1 MNERKLMMKDPIRII
16 RRICRDICIIS
27 GMICLL
33 LIAYGAFLTYHD
45 AKHNTITEDNENGNI

>member
-1 MNERKLMMKDPIRII
+1 MMKDPIRII